1 MADINE
7 DEKPLTVDDLTK
19 YLSNVVNENSI
30 PQYADEKI

>member
-7 DEKPLTVDDLTK
+7 DERPLTVDDLTK
-19 YLSNVVNENSI
+19 YLSEVVDKNSV